1 MATPDQYVAAALSK
15 CNSGVHSGYWV
26 HEIIHLVWMN
36 INDIAPIELCM
47 TFFNK
52 LLKSHMDELPGANK
66 KGK

>member
-26 HEIIHLVWMN
+26 HEIIHLVWTN
-36 INDIAPIELCM
+36 INDIAPMEVCM

-52 LLKSHMDELPGANK
+52 LLKSHMDDLPGANK